1 MLTHEDG
8 INENVRLPVP
18 VLAHDSDGNKQ
29 KIISFGELIAASK
42 EKKYSYF
49 SIETSFS
56 TGYPFSQILGILESE
71 YQFSPK
77 KYQASEIREICEAEY
92 ANLLKQY
99 HIYVKAVREDGDLM
113 KQNLETNIWLTH
125 SDIDGRCCNG
135 SRLQGPPL

>member
-1 MLTHEDG
+1 
-8 INENVRLPVP
+8 
-18 VLAHDSDGNKQ
+18 
-29 KIISFGELIAASK
+29 
-42 EKKYSYF
+42 
-49 SIETSFS
+49 
-56 TGYPFSQILGILESE
+56 LGILESE

-77 KYQASEIREICEAEY
+77 KYQASEIREICEADY

-113 KQNLETNIWLTH
+113 KQNLETNIWLKH

>member
-42 EKKYSYF
+42 EKKYYYF

-77 KYQASEIREICEAEY
+77 
-92 ANLLKQY
+92 
-99 HIYVKAVREDGDLM
+99 
-113 KQNLETNIWLTH
+113 NI
-125 SDIDGRCCNG
+125 
-135 SRLQGPPL
+135 RLQKSGRSVRQSMQISRSNIKYMSRQSEKTVI